1 MKKTIVKTRKFE
13 GGKYTFILCT
23 PEYEGEKG
31 VLGIELQ
38 PYIYVETPENCFG
51 YIDTF
56 MYNHNLKDG
65 YFSWRNH
72 PLWIKRKLT
81 EICGQIAENLPYSVY

>member
-13 GGKYTFILCT
+13 GEKYTFILCT

-56 MYNHNLKDG
+56 MYNHSLKDG
-65 YFSWRNH
+65 YFSWRSH
-72 PLWIKRKLT
+72 PTWIKRKLT